1 VPIGTRLH
9 GEGSADVR
17 IAIDGRELVG
27 RPTGVGRYLSELLRA
42 WGELPAA
49 SGHEFVLCSPQALD
63 LDAFEPLRASSRVAA
78 GSGTLWE
85 QRVLPGLAA
94 SANADVL
101 FSPAYTCPLWCSIP
115 IVLVI
120 NDVSFA
126 AHPEWFSWREGLR
139 RRTLTRLGA
148 RRAARVITES
158 DFSKREITRLLGI
171 ASPQIEVIYLG
182 ASTLHRDDSSAARL
196 PLVLYVGSLFN
207 RRHIPE
213 LIDGFSR
220 LVARMPEAR
229 LEIVGDN
236 RTNPHVDV
244 AELLDRGGMSGLVR
258 WRSYIPDGDLSS
270 LYASASA
277 FVFLSDYEG
286 FGLTPLEAMAAGVP
300 AVVLDTPIARE
311 IYGAAAM
318 FLPSPAPDVIANA
331 LERVLLLKDERT
343 RLIDAGKAQV
353 QRYSWRECA
362 HRTLQ
367 VLVTAP

>member
-1 VPIGTRLH
+1 
-9 GEGSADVR
+9 VR
-17 IAIDGRELVG
+17 IAIDSRELAG
-27 RPTGVGRYLSELLRA
+27 HPTGVGRYLSELLRA
-42 WGELPAA
+42 WGESSAA
-49 SGHEFVLCSPQALD
+49 AAHEFVLCSPEALNF
-63 LDAFEPLRASSRVAA
+63 DAFGHLNASTRVAP

-85 QRVLPGLAA
+85 QRVLPGLAS

-101 FSPAYTCPLWCSIP
+101 FSPAYTCPLWCSVP

-120 NDVSFA
+120 HDVSFA

-158 DFSKREITRLLGI
+158 DFSKCEITRLLGI
-171 ASPQIEVIYLG
+171 AASQIEVIYLG
-182 ASTLHRDDSSAARL
+182 ASTLHPDDSPTPRL

-213 LIDGFSR
+213 LIDGFRR
-220 LVARMPEAR
+220 LVARVPDAR
-229 LEIVGDN
+229 LDIVGDN
-236 RTNPHVDV
+236 RTNPRVDV
-244 AELLDRGGMSGLVR
+244 AELIARSGMSGLVR
-258 WRSYIPDGDLSS
+258 WRSYIPDRDLSS

-286 FGLTPLEAMAAGVP
+286 FGLTPLEAMAAGIP
-300 AVVLDTPIARE
+300 TVVLDTPIARE

-318 FLPSPAPDVIANA
+318 FIPHPEPDAIATA
-331 LERVLLLKDERT
+331 LERLLVHDDDRT

-353 QRYSWRECA
+353 ERYSWRECA

-367 VLVTAP
+367 VLLAAR